1 VRIEGTIA
9 SASDIVPADQHP
21 EYVAKYLERIS
32 ALFGTPGQFAT
43 LFTTALV
50 ITPTKLYI

>member
-1 VRIEGTIA
+1 
-9 SASDIVPADQHP
+9 
-21 EYVAKYLERIS
+21 VAKYLERIS
-32 ALFGTPGQFAT
+32 ALFGRPEQFAA